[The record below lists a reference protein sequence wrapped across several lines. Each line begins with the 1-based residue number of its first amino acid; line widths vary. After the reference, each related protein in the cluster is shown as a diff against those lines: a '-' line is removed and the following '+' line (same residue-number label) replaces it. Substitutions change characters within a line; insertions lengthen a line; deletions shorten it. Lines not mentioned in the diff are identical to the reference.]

1 MIAHLLTNVPGS
13 SDVLLESAV
22 TYSDNAKH
30 ERLGV
35 KKKTLKE
42 HGAVS
47 QQTAEEMARGI
58 RKTSGAEVCV
68 AVTGIAGPGGGT
80 PEKPVGTVWLGAAM
94 GDELKT
100 WHLRVPGDRE
110 LVKWRTARTAINALR
125 LAALHG
131 KLPDQIAHWVSP
143 P

>member
-1 MIAHLLTNVPGS
+1 AESCTGGMIAHLMTNVPGS

-22 TYSDNAKH
+22 TYSERAKH

-35 KKKTLKE
+35 KNKTLNE

-47 QQTAEEMARGI
+47 QQTAEEMARGM
-58 RKTSGAEVCV
+58 RKISGAEICV

-94 GDELKT
+94 GEEVRT
-100 WHLRVPGDRE
+100 W
-110 LVKWRTARTAINALR
+110 
-125 LAALHG
+125 
-131 KLPDQIAHWVSP
+131 
-143 P
+143 